1 MERTEVFWEQKS
13 KYFDYVDELT
23 GKQAYECKEYS
34 TGDAMQWLA
43 MEIGA
48 YFANLLVVVLT
59 LLIYYLPI
67 IGEDMLKQKE
77 IAEDIYENIQKIN
90 EAQ

>member
-1 MERTEVFWEQKS
+1 
-13 KYFDYVDELT
+13 
-23 GKQAYECKEYS
+23 
-34 TGDAMQWLA
+34 